1 VNEKLWERAERLAA
15 RNYDVEVLQDET
27 TDGQLIFMARNPELP
42 GCKAQGATIEEA
54 LSNLSEARSDYIYSL
69 LEDGLSVPDP
79 APIATSTSSCVV
91 ETLTVEFADVSE
103 KDVQPEGQEL
113 LYRAS
118 SVT

>member
-1 VNEKLWERAERLAA
+1 MDERLWEAAERLAA

-42 GCKAQGATIEEA
+42 GCKSQGATIEEA
-54 LSNLSEARSDYIYSL
+54 LSNLNEARSDYIYSL
-69 LEDGLSVPDP
+69 LEDGLPVPDP

-91 ETLTVEFADVSE
+91 KTFIDDVPE
-103 KDVQPEGQEL
+103 KATRPEEREL

-118 SVT
+118 LVT